1 MAAPVALANRSGI
14 AATDTSAGVTSATAT
29 VSTVY
34 GAVASLIVSTT
45 GSPTGYAVNARIDG
59 SVDGGTTWQQLLRFK
74 DVTNAASSN
83 QYVRL
88 SGVTAPASS
97 DYALAAIDTAA
108 GSAVIV
114 DTPWPT
120 LLRAVTELKTL
131 SGGTAPTVSIAVY
144 VQPA

>member
-1 MAAPVALANRSGI
+1 MGAPVALANRSAI
-14 AATDTSAGVTSATAT
+14 AATDTSAGVTSASTT

-59 SVDGGTTWQQLLRFK
+59 SLDGGTTWQQLLRFK
-74 DVTNAASSN
+74 DVTNTQTLN

-97 DYALAAIDTAA
+97 DYALGAIDSAA
-108 GSAVIV
+108 ASATVV

-131 SGGTAPTVSIAVY
+131 TGGTAPTVNIAVY